1 VSISSQITREI
12 HENGI
17 LLTTKKLIIQMG
29 LEKNSKASY
38 LILCLR
44 QKKLSLQRTCLAS
57 YGLDNLQDYT
67 DYNEQ
72 SRHIIGS
79 SYVDWKHTQHESPF

>member
-1 VSISSQITREI
+1 MSITNQITREI
-12 HENGI
+12 HNNGI
-17 LLTTKKLIIQMG
+17 AYNKQIDHTDGSL
-29 LEKNSKASY
+29 KNSKASF
-38 LILCLR
+38 LILCLG
-44 QKKLSLQRTCLAS
+44 QKKLSLQRPCLAS

-79 SYVDWKHTQHESPF
+79 S